1 MACDSFTWIDG
12 NTYTSSTNEPTWIV
26 PNAFGCDSVITLDL
40 TINHPT
46 SGLDIQT
53 ACDSFT
59 WIDGNTYTESNNSAT
74 YLLTTQEGC
83 DSLVTLN
90 LTINTVSD
98 LSIISNNGTIT
109 ALNQNASSQW
119 LDCGN
124 EFEPIPGETNQTLTV
139 ISSGSYAVEL
149 TENGCSTITECIEV
163 SIVNVSELMQG
174 INVSIYPNPTQNDIY
189 IELDKLTKDVQ
200 IVINDVSGK
209 IVYEQH
215 FPSLLRSAI
224 SMPTSTGVYLITIR
238 TIAGYKTVRL
248 LKN

>member
-1 MACDSFTWIDG
+1 
-12 NTYTSSTNEPTWIV
+12 
-26 PNAFGCDSVITLDL
+26 
-40 TINHPT
+40 
-46 SGLDIQT
+46 
-53 ACDSFT
+53 
-59 WIDGNTYTESNNSAT
+59 
-74 YLLTTQEGC
+74 
-83 DSLVTLN
+83 
-90 LTINTVSD
+90 
-98 LSIISNNGTIT
+98 
-109 ALNQNASSQW
+109 
-119 LDCGN
+119 
-124 EFEPIPGETNQTLTV
+124 
-139 ISSGSYAVEL
+139 
-149 TENGCSTITECIEV
+149 
-163 SIVNVSELMQG
+163 MQG